1 MSLVKLW
8 KYFHSYEFSQDEE
21 DYEDD
26 GNHDILLYNY
36 LKDGF
41 IPEYAT
47 RGQRKARRALARRF
61 VILGG
66 VPYKRS
72 FKRDLG
78 SGTGVRV
85 GYGIPRRKGV
95 YCKGRKA
102 KDLES
107 AECAMEGLSDRTS
120 VVFRPELRN
129 WQSSVRDGLLE
140 AGVDPYNGFSLVG
153 TKIGGSTFDGSG
165 RRHSAADLLNYEN
178 PVNIKVAVYASV
190 ERILLASSSPYS
202 GSKQSAMKQLPMSY
216 LLPPLLAL
224 FSFGT

>member
-1 MSLVKLW
+1 MVSREGKV
-8 KYFHSYEFSQDEE
+8 
-21 DYEDD
+21 
-26 GNHDILLYNY
+26 
-36 LKDGF
+36 F
-41 IPEYAT
+41 I
-47 RGQRKARRALARRF
+47 
-61 VILGG
+61 V
-66 VPYKRS
+66 
-72 FKRDLG
+72 
-78 SGTGVRV
+78 
-85 GYGIPRRKGV
+85 KGV
-95 YCKGRKA
+95 KR

-120 VVFRPELRN
+120 GGGLPKRTGDNSTINAGFYSRADQEFYQKLGVNWDLRVVNKSYEWVEKAVVFRPELRN

>member
-1 MSLVKLW
+1 MPVFTADQEFYQKLGVNW
-8 KYFHSYEFSQDEE
+8 DLRVVNKSYEWVE
-21 DYEDD
+21 
-26 GNHDILLYNY
+26 
-36 LKDGF
+36 
-41 IPEYAT
+41 
-47 RGQRKARRALARRF
+47 KA
-61 VILGG
+61 
-66 VPYKRS
+66 
-72 FKRDLG
+72 
-78 SGTGVRV
+78 
-85 GYGIPRRKGV
+85 
-95 YCKGRKA
+95 
-102 KDLES
+102 
-107 AECAMEGLSDRTS
+107 

-178 PVNIKVAVYASV
+178 PVNKQVAVYASV

>member
-1 MSLVKLW
+1 MVSREGKV
-8 KYFHSYEFSQDEE
+8 
-21 DYEDD
+21 
-26 GNHDILLYNY
+26 
-36 LKDGF
+36 F
-41 IPEYAT
+41 I
-47 RGQRKARRALARRF
+47 
-61 VILGG
+61 V
-66 VPYKRS
+66 
-72 FKRDLG
+72 
-78 SGTGVRV
+78 
-85 GYGIPRRKGV
+85 KGV
-95 YCKGRKA
+95 KR

-107 AECAMEGLSDRTS
+107 AECAMEGGGLPKRTGDNS
-120 VVFRPELRN
+120 TINAGFYSRADQEFYHKLGVNWDLRVVNKSYEWVEKAVVFRPELRN

>member
-1 MSLVKLW
+1 MTYCRRWPSQGQRTGDNSTINAGFYSRADQEFYQKLGVNW
-8 KYFHSYEFSQDEE
+8 DLRVVNKSYEWVE
-21 DYEDD
+21 
-26 GNHDILLYNY
+26 
-36 LKDGF
+36 
-41 IPEYAT
+41 
-47 RGQRKARRALARRF
+47 KA
-61 VILGG
+61 
-66 VPYKRS
+66 
-72 FKRDLG
+72 
-78 SGTGVRV
+78 
-85 GYGIPRRKGV
+85 
-95 YCKGRKA
+95 
-102 KDLES
+102 
-107 AECAMEGLSDRTS
+107 

-140 AGVDPYNGFSLVG
+140 AGVDPYNGFCLVG

-178 PVNIKVAVYASV
+178 PVNKQVAVYASV

>member
-1 MSLVKLW
+1 MTYCRRWPSQETGDNSTINAGFYSRADQEFYHKLGVNW
-8 KYFHSYEFSQDEE
+8 DLRVVNKSYEWVE
-21 DYEDD
+21 
-26 GNHDILLYNY
+26 
-36 LKDGF
+36 
-41 IPEYAT
+41 
-47 RGQRKARRALARRF
+47 KA
-61 VILGG
+61 
-66 VPYKRS
+66 
-72 FKRDLG
+72 
-78 SGTGVRV
+78 
-85 GYGIPRRKGV
+85 
-95 YCKGRKA
+95 
-102 KDLES
+102 
-107 AECAMEGLSDRTS
+107 

>member
-1 MSLVKLW
+1 MTYCRRWPSQGQRTGDNSTINAGFYSRADQEFYQKLGVNW
-8 KYFHSYEFSQDEE
+8 DLRVVNKSYEWVE
-21 DYEDD
+21 
-26 GNHDILLYNY
+26 
-36 LKDGF
+36 
-41 IPEYAT
+41 
-47 RGQRKARRALARRF
+47 KA
-61 VILGG
+61 
-66 VPYKRS
+66 
-72 FKRDLG
+72 
-78 SGTGVRV
+78 
-85 GYGIPRRKGV
+85 
-95 YCKGRKA
+95 
-102 KDLES
+102 
-107 AECAMEGLSDRTS
+107 

-153 TKIGGSTFDGSG
+153 TKIGCSTFDGSG
-165 RRHSAADLLNYEN
+165 RRYSAADLLNYEN

>member
-1 MSLVKLW
+1 MTYCRRWPSQGQRTGDNSTINAGFYSRADQEFYQKLGVNW
-8 KYFHSYEFSQDEE
+8 DLRVVNKSYEWVE
-21 DYEDD
+21 
-26 GNHDILLYNY
+26 
-36 LKDGF
+36 
-41 IPEYAT
+41 
-47 RGQRKARRALARRF
+47 KA
-61 VILGG
+61 
-66 VPYKRS
+66 
-72 FKRDLG
+72 
-78 SGTGVRV
+78 
-85 GYGIPRRKGV
+85 
-95 YCKGRKA
+95 
-102 KDLES
+102 
-107 AECAMEGLSDRTS
+107 

-178 PVNIKVAVYASV
+178 PVNKQVAVYASV

>member
-1 MSLVKLW
+1 MTYCRRWPSQGQRTGDNSTINAGFYSRADQEFYQKLGVNW
-8 KYFHSYEFSQDEE
+8 DLRVVNKSYEWVE
-21 DYEDD
+21 
-26 GNHDILLYNY
+26 
-36 LKDGF
+36 
-41 IPEYAT
+41 
-47 RGQRKARRALARRF
+47 KA
-61 VILGG
+61 
-66 VPYKRS
+66 
-72 FKRDLG
+72 
-78 SGTGVRV
+78 
-85 GYGIPRRKGV
+85 
-95 YCKGRKA
+95 
-102 KDLES
+102 
-107 AECAMEGLSDRTS
+107 

-153 TKIGGSTFDGSG
+153 TKIGCSTFDGSG